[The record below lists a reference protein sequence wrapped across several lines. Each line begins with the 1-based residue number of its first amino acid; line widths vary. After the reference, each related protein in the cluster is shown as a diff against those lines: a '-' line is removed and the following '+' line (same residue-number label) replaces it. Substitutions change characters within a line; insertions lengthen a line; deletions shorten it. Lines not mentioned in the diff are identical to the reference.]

1 MLKRVLKHSNLR
13 PCMMSLPGT
22 HLLPSSC
29 PSSNQSMQ
37 ALFLIRN
44 YHSLTAMLNGLQKY
58 SILAMTFENVNS
70 TTGTVTLGPVLP
82 ADLFYLLNP
91 FHNYLAYRQQF
102 HEAPGIPFLLPHIR
116 EFKKHGQ
123 GVLRQLFQEIQIP
136 LP

>member
-1 MLKRVLKHSNLR
+1 MLKRGIQAFQQR
-13 PCMMSLPGT
+13 PCVMSLPGS
-22 HLLPSSC
+22 HFLPSSC
-29 PSSNQSMQ
+29 PSTDQSMQ
-37 ALFLIRN
+37 TLFLIRN
-44 YHSLTAMLNGLQKY
+44 YHSLTAILNGLQKY
-58 SILAMTFENVNS
+58 SILAMTFNNVNS
-70 TTGTVTLGPVLP
+70 ATGTVTLGPVLP

-116 EFKKHGQ
+116 EFKQHGQ

>member
-1 MLKRVLKHSNLR
+1 
-13 PCMMSLPGT
+13 
-22 HLLPSSC
+22 
-29 PSSNQSMQ
+29 MQ
-37 ALFLIRN
+37 TLFLIRN

-58 SILAMTFENVNS
+58 SILAMTFNNVNS
-70 TTGTVTLGPVLP
+70 ATGTVTLGPVLP

-116 EFKKHGQ
+116 EFKQHGQ